1 MQNNSLYN
9 INNNKLTEDQLNNM
23 LATGKKI
30 TRPSDDPVIAI
41 RALRLRSNV
50 TQLSQ
55 YYEKNAKD
63 AESWLDVTADALST
77 VTSVLTDTVKQA
89 TKGANKDLTVDDL
102 DTIVA
107 QMEALSKEY
116 YATGNVDYAGRY
128 IFTGYRTDT
137 SLTFS
142 ETTTADYTGINDEFN
157 AIDVSSSSRVA
168 GMSKLESTNLL
179 GQSAE
184 AAVEESNIVEYN
196 VGKIR
201 LSYDNLNYRSGDNDF
216 SVPSLKWRENLK
228 QPATSSVNGNVE
240 LIDLTYTTALGA
252 THHVSL
258 PSPNGLEDGEAYT
271 ITSEGIIYNVTSN
284 PDGSHSIKA
293 TEGGTEYQFGID
305 KNGVYDTSFQS
316 FNIESGTAS
325 TERVQKTT
333 LTYTNDEGKRVSF
346 KLPLV
351 DAIGQTYNMK
361 LEYDGKIAT
370 AVVNSDGTYTVTDGR
385 VVKNPDG
392 TNTKNIINVTA
403 NGSIYSSYK
412 ETSLDIPASNMI
424 FTTTSE
430 DEIDRVYK
438 TIDSTPKGSVAYMNA
453 ATGEVLLNKELSDKL
468 ATLPKLINA
477 NAIDVVYDKKEWDS
491 GDIRPQ
497 NLFNCTYTD
506 DNGKKILYN
515 KGSAPHD
522 IAYDVGFAQSVVV
535 NTTADAVFT
544 TSVKRD
550 IDDLSNVLGA
560 LKQINSTIKTLEE
573 KLSGAAKES
582 AEWKKIDA
590 ELSAAKKA
598 YNYQRENIQ
607 KEFEHKLTSL
617 QGALDIANIA
627 VTDNGTR
634 SKRLDLVNSRLMTQ
648 TTTFESLKSENEDID
663 LATAVTQLTSAQVTY
678 EASLMAT
685 GKISQTSLMNYI

>member
-1 MQNNSLYN
+1 MRITNKIMQNNSLYN

-30 TRPSDDPVIAI
+30 TRPSDDPIIAI

-216 SVPSLKWRENLK
+216 SAPSLKWRENLK

-240 LIDLTYTTALGA
+240 LINLT
-252 THHVSL
+252 V
-258 PSPNGLEDGEAYT
+258 
-271 ITSEGIIYNVTSN
+271 
-284 PDGSHSIKA
+284 
-293 TEGGTEYQFGID
+293 
-305 KNGVYDTSFQS
+305 
-316 FNIESGTAS
+316 
-325 TERVQKTT
+325 
-333 LTYTNDEGKRVSF
+333 
-346 KLPLV
+346 
-351 DAIGQTYNMK
+351 
-361 LEYDGKIAT
+361 
-370 AVVNSDGTYTVTDGR
+370 
-385 VVKNPDG
+385 
-392 TNTKNIINVTA
+392 
-403 NGSIYSSYK
+403 
-412 ETSLDIPASNMI
+412 
-424 FTTTSE
+424 
-430 DEIDRVYK
+430 
-438 TIDSTPKGSVAYMNA
+438 
-453 ATGEVLLNKELSDKL
+453 
-468 ATLPKLINA
+468 
-477 NAIDVVYDKKEWDS
+477 
-491 GDIRPQ
+491 
-497 NLFNCTYTD
+497 
-506 DNGKKILYN
+506 
-515 KGSAPHD
+515 
-522 IAYDVGFAQSVVV
+522 
-535 NTTADAVFT
+535 
-544 TSVKRD
+544 
-550 IDDLSNVLGA
+550 
-560 LKQINSTIKTLEE
+560 
-573 KLSGAAKES
+573 
-582 AEWKKIDA
+582 
-590 ELSAAKKA
+590 
-598 YNYQRENIQ
+598 
-607 KEFEHKLTSL
+607 
-617 QGALDIANIA
+617 
-627 VTDNGTR
+627 
-634 SKRLDLVNSRLMTQ
+634 
-648 TTTFESLKSENEDID
+648 
-663 LATAVTQLTSAQVTY
+663 
-678 EASLMAT
+678 
-685 GKISQTSLMNYI
+685 

>member
-1 MQNNSLYN
+1 MRITNKIMQNNSLYN

-30 TRPSDDPVIAI
+30 TRPSDDPIIAI

-216 SVPSLKWRENLK
+216 SAPSLKWRENLK

-240 LIDLTYTTALGA
+240 LINLTYTTTLGA

-403 NGSIYSSYK
+403 NGSVYSSYK
-412 ETSLDIPASNMI
+412 ETILEIPSSNMI

-438 TIDSTPKGSVAYMNA
+438 TIDSTPKGSVAYLIRCRRDNA
-453 ATGEVLLNKELSDKL
+453 PE
-468 ATLPKLINA
+468 P
-477 NAIDVVYDKKEWDS
+477 WD
-491 GDIRPQ
+491 P
-497 NLFNCTYTD
+497 
-506 DNGKKILYN
+506 
-515 KGSAPHD
+515 
-522 IAYDVGFAQSVVV
+522 
-535 NTTADAVFT
+535 
-544 TSVKRD
+544 
-550 IDDLSNVLGA
+550 
-560 LKQINSTIKTLEE
+560 
-573 KLSGAAKES
+573 
-582 AEWKKIDA
+582 
-590 ELSAAKKA
+590 
-598 YNYQRENIQ
+598 
-607 KEFEHKLTSL
+607 
-617 QGALDIANIA
+617 
-627 VTDNGTR
+627 
-634 SKRLDLVNSRLMTQ
+634 
-648 TTTFESLKSENEDID
+648 
-663 LATAVTQLTSAQVTY
+663 
-678 EASLMAT
+678 
-685 GKISQTSLMNYI
+685 

>member
-1 MQNNSLYN
+1 
-9 INNNKLTEDQLNNM
+9 
-23 LATGKKI
+23 
-30 TRPSDDPVIAI
+30 
-41 RALRLRSNV
+41 
-50 TQLSQ
+50 
-55 YYEKNAKD
+55 
-63 AESWLDVTADALST
+63 
-77 VTSVLTDTVKQA
+77 
-89 TKGANKDLTVDDL
+89 
-102 DTIVA
+102 
-107 QMEALSKEY
+107 
-116 YATGNVDYAGRY
+116 
-128 IFTGYRTDT
+128 
-137 SLTFS
+137 
-142 ETTTADYTGINDEFN
+142 
-157 AIDVSSSSRVA
+157 
-168 GMSKLESTNLL
+168 MSKLESTNLL

-201 LSYDNLNYRSGDNDF
+201 LSYDNLNYSSGDNDF
-216 SVPSLKWRENLK
+216 SAPSLKWRENLK

-240 LIDLTYTTALGA
+240 LINLTYTTALGA

-403 NGSIYSSYK
+403 NGSVYSSYK
-412 ETSLDIPASNMI
+412 ETILEIPSSNMI

-438 TIDSTPKGSVAYMNA
+438 TIDSTPKGSVAYLNA

-560 LKQINSTIKTLEE
+560 LKQIKSTMKTLEE

>member
-1 MQNNSLYN
+1 M
-9 INNNKLTEDQLNNM
+9 
-23 LATGKKI
+23 
-30 TRPSDDPVIAI
+30 
-41 RALRLRSNV
+41 

-216 SVPSLKWRENLK
+216 SAPSLKWRENLK

-240 LIDLTYTTALGA
+240 LINLTYTTALGA

-258 PSPNGLEDGEAYT
+258 PSPNGLEAGEAYT

-403 NGSIYSSYK
+403 NGSVYSSYK
-412 ETSLDIPASNMI
+412 ETILEIPSSNMI

-438 TIDSTPKGSVAYMNA
+438 TIDSTPKGSVAYLNA

-560 LKQINSTIKTLEE
+560 LKQIKSTMKTLEE